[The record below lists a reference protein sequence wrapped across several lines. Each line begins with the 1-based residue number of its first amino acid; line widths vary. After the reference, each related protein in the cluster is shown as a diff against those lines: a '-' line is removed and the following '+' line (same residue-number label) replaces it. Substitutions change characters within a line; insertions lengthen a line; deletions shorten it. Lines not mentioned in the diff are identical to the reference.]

1 VTGYYLY
8 DTNPSGQPSD
18 AVPAQYLISPEQA
31 LYNTLRLFFEAT
43 PAAPSY
49 GDPGGATP
57 MNYLL
62 IYADDLAY
70 AMAAANSPVS
80 IDGAGGTTLSTT
92 GQRELDAADQQ
103 LSQIAIV
110 ANPNP

>member
-1 VTGYYLY
+1 
-8 DTNPSGQPSD
+8 
-18 AVPAQYLISPEQA
+18 
-31 LYNTLRLFFEAT
+31 
-43 PAAPSY
+43 
-49 GDPGGATP
+49 